1 MKNLDTDVSSIQ
13 HGNVRFA
20 NLGHHPCR
28 KQFLCIYFCNM
39 ITHFKNFTESIML
52 VAIIVV
58 TASVIYGCNKIIDV
72 DLPDAEPMLVVEGTI
87 KEGEKPMVLLSNSM
101 GYFDQIPDFQE
112 IFVSGASVFVT
123 VDSVEYQLEETIPAL
138 LDPALLLKL
147 SDQFKVDPFEMAFAP
162 LPVYSI
168 VGPTDLIGVSGK
180 TYDLRIEHDS
190 LIATASTTLFPTV
203 PLDDSYFYI
212 TETSTTDSLGII
224 NIVYTDPVELGNC
237 YRSASRRT
245 NQYPDWHE
253 LAGEVKDPYF
263 VYPLGSAWDDMILN
277 GATYDLAYIRYPSEN
292 DQLDSLE
299 QGLWKLGDTVLV
311 KLETIDYNA
320 FESILSYE
328 TAASAQGNP
337 FASPTNVI
345 SHIDNALGWWY
356 AYGEHVDTV
365 ICTP

>member
-1 MKNLDTDVSSIQ
+1 
-13 HGNVRFA
+13 
-20 NLGHHPCR
+20 
-28 KQFLCIYFCNM
+28 
-39 ITHFKNFTESIML
+39 ML

-237 YRSASRRT
+237 YRIASRRT
-245 NQYPDWHE
+245 NQYPD
-253 LAGEVKDPYF
+253 
-263 VYPLGSAWDDMILN
+263 
-277 GATYDLAYIRYPSEN
+277 
-292 DQLDSLE
+292 
-299 QGLWKLGDTVLV
+299 
-311 KLETIDYNA
+311 
-320 FESILSYE
+320 
-328 TAASAQGNP
+328 
-337 FASPTNVI
+337 
-345 SHIDNALGWWY
+345 
-356 AYGEHVDTV
+356 
-365 ICTP
+365 